1 MAPPKSRGVGVQ
13 HPLITWIRYRTHA
26 CTTLRV
32 HAEDSSV
39 TELELDR
46 TAKNP
51 YRKAAMAAL
60 SYKPTKIEAL
70 NKGGKVLD
78 VWTAEQ
84 EDEPAA
90 AETTTERIG
99 DDLLAQGLDG
109 ESTRLVIFAR
119 LLADAYK
126 SSNAF
131 SGIAFQRLVDVCNV
145 GNERAASLERMVAT
159 LERSLTRTTRRTV
172 TAEETTSEP
181 GLLEQVIGNVVAG
194 MAMKMKNGAVPPSAP
209 ATADNGET
217 EEGE

>member
-1 MAPPKSRGVGVQ
+1 MAQPKTRGNGVQ

-46 TAKNP
+46 AAKNP

-84 EDEPAA
+84 EDEPAP
-90 AETTTERIG
+90 AETTATDRIG
-99 DDLLAQGLDG
+99 EDLLANGLDG

-126 SSNAF
+126 HSMTF
-131 SGIAFQRLVDVCNV
+131 SGTAFQRLVDVCNV
-145 GNERAASLERMVAT
+145 SNERAASLERMVAT

-181 GLLEQVIGNVVAG
+181 SLLEQVVTNVVSG
-194 MAMKMKNGAVPPSAP
+194 MAMKANGVASAAAP
-209 ATADNGET
+209 AES

>member
-1 MAPPKSRGVGVQ
+1 MAQPKTRGVGVQ

-46 TAKNP
+46 AAKNP

-84 EDEPAA
+84 EDEPAP

-99 DDLLAQGLDG
+99 DDLIAQGLDG

-126 SSNAF
+126 HSNTF
-131 SGIAFQRLVDVCNV
+131 GGIAFQRLVDVCNV
-145 GNERAASLERMVAT
+145 SNERAASLERLVAT
-159 LERSLTRTTRRTV
+159 LERSVTRTTRRTM

-181 GLLEQVIGNVVAG
+181 SLLEQVVTNVVSG
-194 MAMKMKNGAVPPSAP
+194 MAMRNGAVPSAT
-209 ATADNGET
+209 TAPVEESS